1 VTLVRPSR
9 QTLHRTIEQP
19 GAIEAFEQTPIYAK
33 IAGYVLKVHVDIGD
47 RVRKDDLLAQLWVPE
62 MVEELKRKESLIGQ
76 AQAAIEQARK
86 ILAAAEANIKSAQ
99 ALVREAR
106 SARRQAQ
113 AEYERY
119 QSQFSRFE
127 QAAKKGVI
135 ESDALDESR
144 FRRAAAQAALDV
156 VEAKINSAEALE
168 IESEAKRDKAQAD
181 VHVAL
186 ALLKVA
192 QADRDQMKATLD
204 YANLSAPFDGVVT
217 RRSVDTRHFVQ
228 PAAASS
234 GESLFVVAQ
243 MDPVRIFVDVPEA
256 DASLVSDGALAVV
269 RVQALQGQEFAG
281 KVTRSSWSLDPKA
294 RTLRTEIDLP
304 NPQGRLRPGMYANA
318 TIRIENPNA
327 LTLPASALVT
337 QGEQTFCFRVEGGKA
352 IRTPIRIGMRSGKVV
367 EVIRKQSGA
376 AKPGEENRWE
386 DWTGEEEIVAADAA
400 SLRDG
405 QEVIVSRNP

>member
-1 VTLVRPSR
+1 
-9 QTLHRTIEQP
+9 
-19 GAIEAFEQTPIYAK
+19 QTPIYAK
-33 IAGYVLKVHVDIGD
+33 IAGYVLKVHGDIGD

-192 QADRDQMKATLD
+192 EADRDQMKATLD

-269 RVQALQGQEFAG
+269 RVQALQ
-281 KVTRSSWSLDPKA
+281 
-294 RTLRTEIDLP
+294 
-304 NPQGRLRPGMYANA
+304 
-318 TIRIENPNA
+318 
-327 LTLPASALVT
+327 
-337 QGEQTFCFRVEGGKA
+337 
-352 IRTPIRIGMRSGKVV
+352 
-367 EVIRKQSGA
+367 
-376 AKPGEENRWE
+376 
-386 DWTGEEEIVAADAA
+386 
-400 SLRDG
+400 
-405 QEVIVSRNP
+405 